1 MNKRTNTIAAVLTAI
16 LFIGCS
22 STIVVEKPPR
32 FVLAN
37 YRAIGIVQFSTNN
50 QNGLGQLTTRRFIQA
65 MQEAQPGTV
74 LLELGPEDEVLRQV
88 GKGHMDLEAVKA
100 IGMRFNVD
108 AVVTG
113 FIETS
118 DIKTKINFSLDL
130 SSLRAQAK
138 IQGTLGAKIYETER
152 GGTAW
157 TAERSVE
164 WTVAKVSGGL
174 NQAPRIGIGDREAK
188 LQNMVLKL
196 TYSATA
202 DFRPRYVRER
212 KKD

>member
-1 MNKRTNTIAAVLTAI
+1 MNKCTNTIAAVLASI
-16 LFIGCS
+16 LFFGCS
-22 STIVVEKPPR
+22 STIVVERPPR

-37 YRAIGIVQFSTNN
+37 YRAIGIVEFSTND
-50 QNGLGQLTTRRFIQA
+50 QNGLGPLTTRQFMQA

-74 LLELGPEDEVLRQV
+74 LLELGSEDEVLRQV
-88 GKGHMDLEAVKA
+88 GKGHMDFEAAKA
-100 IGMRFNVD
+100 IGTRFNVD

-118 DIKTKINFSLDL
+118 DIKPRIHFSMDL

-138 IQGTLGAKIYETER
+138 VQGTLGAKIYETDR

-157 TAERSVE
+157 TAERSRE
-164 WTVAKVSGGL
+164 WTVAKLSGGL
-174 NQAPRIGIGDREAK
+174 NQAPRIGVSDKEAK
-188 LQNMVLKL
+188 LQNMVSKL
-196 TYSATA
+196 AYSATA